1 MSRAICARRV
11 PGRYGGLRGTPI
23 ALESGARGSSY
34 LPRVPDETRK
44 MEERARFVK
53 ELREIGEQVK
63 MLV

>member
-11 PGRYGGLRGTPI
+11 PGRYGGTPI

-53 ELREIGEQVK
+53 ELREIGERVK